1 MTPAPSLE
9 LFVPYWGEAAYLRL
23 VVESVL
29 SQTDGEWRLTIL
41 DDGYPDPWAGPYVE
55 GLGDPRVRY
64 LRQQNG
70 GLVAAFA
77 RCVELAEADVVVLP
91 GCDDLLLP
99 DYVATV
105 RAALRDHPEVDVVQ
119 PGVQVVDAAG
129 RPAEGLADAVKQRL
143 IRPRADGPL
152 VIGGERLAA
161 GLLHGD
167 WLYWPS
173 LAFRREVL
181 QRTPF
186 REQFP
191 IVLDLA
197 LVLDLLL
204 AGSRMLLIPDVCFA
218 YRRHG
223 ASASSVGLLDGGRFA
238 GEREFFALAARL
250 TRARG
255 WPRAA
260 WAARLHIT
268 SRLHALTLLPTAVR
282 RRPTAVGTL
291 LRHAL
296 L

>member
-1 MTPAPSLE
+1 VSAPSLE
-9 LFVPYWGEAAYLRL
+9 LLVPYWGERGYLRQT
-23 VVESVL
+23 VESVL
-29 SQTDGEWRLTIL
+29 AQTDPDWRLTIL

-55 GLGDPRVRY
+55 SLEDPRVRY
-64 LRQQNG
+64 QRQENG
-70 GLVAAFA
+70 GVVAAFA
-77 RCVELAEADVVVLP
+77 RCVELAEADVVVIP

-99 DYVATV
+99 GYVATV
-105 RAALRDHPEVDVVQ
+105 RAALRDHPEVDLVQ
-119 PGVQVVDAAG
+119 PGVQVIDAAG

-143 IRPRADGPL
+143 IRPRGDGPRVL
-152 VIGGERLAA
+152 GGERLAT

-181 QRTPF
+181 ARTPF
-186 REQFP
+186 RQQFP

-204 AGSRMLLIPDVCFA
+204 AGSRMLLLPDVCFA

-223 ASASSVGLLDGGRFA
+223 SSASSVGLLDGDRFA
-238 GEREFFALAARL
+238 GEREFFRLAARL
-250 TRARG
+250 TRAHG

-260 WAARLHIT
+260 RAARLHVT
-268 SRLHALTLLPTAVR
+268 SRLHAVSLLPTAVR
-282 RRPTAVGTL
+282 RRPAAVATL

-296 L
+296 G